1 MNTRYATCYVCD
13 ELVYLFKKT
22 FSNMSPSAAAFYQQ
36 RMAIVKNGIVLCVRC
51 SSKLKIGNGISIP
64 IYPPRRAQQHARRSR

>member
-22 FSNMSPSAAAFYQQ
+22 FSNMSPSAAAFYQR
-36 RMAIVKNGIVLCVRC
+36 RMAIVKNGIVLCPRC
-51 SSKLKIGNGISIP
+51 SSELKIGNGISIP
-64 IYPPRRAQQHARRSR
+64 IYPHRAQQHARRSR

>member
-22 FSNMSPSAAAFYQQ
+22 FSNMSTSAAAFYQR
-36 RMAIVKNGIVLCVRC
+36 RMAIVKNGIVLCSRC
-51 SSKLKIGNGISIP
+51 LSELKIGKGISIT
-64 IYPPRRAQQHARRSR
+64 IYPHRAQQHARRSR